1 MEKYVIQMIFRVISW
16 IVFIFLLNLQ
26 KLSTTNTSKVMGKS
40 VVLLLLSVCSISVYA
55 QREWESLLQDG
66 KVWTMEYSNVY
77 SEQCDYSDVVLR
89 SDTVIDGIPFKSSDG
104 LFWIGQKD
112 GVIYQYEEF
121 FNLGQVCPIMDFSL
135 NVGDEFVI
143 YEKEYDE
150 DADTVA
156 TWVLD
161 KLDVIAVSD
170 TVLASSTDRS
180 QRHCVY
186 VKSLRNNQQQ
196 ECWVEGIGSLTYG
209 ILGYRVGWYGS
220 SKRLFQCKQGDEV
233 LYAADTTAS
242 IRPSLKQKNSK
253 EIFFDLQGRRIN
265 GEPKRGLYIRAG
277 KKVIK
282 F

>member
-1 MEKYVIQMIFRVISW
+1 MIFRVISW

-196 ECWVEGIGSLTYG
+196 ECWVEGIGFLT
-209 ILGYRVGWYGS
+209 
-220 SKRLFQCKQGDEV
+220 
-233 LYAADTTAS
+233 
-242 IRPSLKQKNSK
+242 
-253 EIFFDLQGRRIN
+253 
-265 GEPKRGLYIRAG
+265 
-277 KKVIK
+277 
-282 F
+282 